1 MGFGG
6 ISMGSLI
13 LIFFIILLLFGTK
26 KLRNIGEDLGHAL
39 KSFRKGL
46 QDADTHRGEQK
57 PDPIDKTKLL

>member
-26 KLRNIGEDLGHAL
+26 KLRNMGEDLGHAL

-46 QDADTHRGEQK
+46 QESDTQK
-57 PDPIDKTKLL
+57 PNDIDKTKLL

>member
-6 ISMGSLI
+6 ISPGSLVLI
-13 LIFFIILLLFGTK
+13 LLIILVLFGTK

-46 QDADTHRGEQK
+46 NTAEKNLEDNLDDSLK
-57 PDPIDKTKLL
+57 DNKDV